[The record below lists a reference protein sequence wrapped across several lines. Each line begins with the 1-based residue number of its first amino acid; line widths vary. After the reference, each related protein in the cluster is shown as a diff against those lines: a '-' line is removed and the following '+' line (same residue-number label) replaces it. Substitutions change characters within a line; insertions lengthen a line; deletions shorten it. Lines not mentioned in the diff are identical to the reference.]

1 MKTAVSLLL
10 AFAALSMQGC
20 TKDPIDIVLPDDNT
34 ETPVNADDSAGAG
47 IETDKDDDNV
57 ANTTF
62 ARTVKVIFNGG
73 SATVSGA
80 TADFADV
87 FVEVTVLE
95 FLFVDLV
102 VDASL
107 EVFDVLWE
115 TIGVH
120 VLIVLTEVAVHR
132 TLDVSS
138 PEEVENEE
146 TNEADTASDEGN

>member
-1 MKTAVSLLL
+1 MV
-10 AFAALSMQGC
+10 
-20 TKDPIDIVLPDDNT
+20 
-34 ETPVNADDSAGAG
+34 
-47 IETDKDDDNV
+47 IESV
-57 ANTTF
+57 
-62 ARTVKVIFNGG
+62 G
-73 SATVSGA
+73 SA

-87 FVEVTVLE
+87 FVEVAVLE

-120 VLIVLTEVAVHR
+120 VLVVLTEVAVHR
-132 TLDVSS
+132 ALDVSS

-146 TNEADTASDEGN
+146 TNEANTASDEGD